1 MWTASTICVAEVAD
15 SDQPEAWWMVM
26 QSILAQRRTL
36 YLSVIEPTPSVLCF
50 CFRLTRSKLVA
61 LLGGLKVQLF
71 CPSSA
76 CESSPLSLA
85 KEMPLQSLQKV
96 GRLSEPRCSLV
107 AVSGERSG

>member
-1 MWTASTICVAEVAD
+1 
-15 SDQPEAWWMVM
+15 M

-36 YLSVIEPTPSVLCF
+36 HLSVIEPTPSVLCF

-61 LLGGLKVQLF
+61 LGGLKVQLF

-85 KEMPLQSLQKV
+85 KGMPLQSLQKV